1 MVMELIEEFKFNSW
15 FEFEFMKYHT
25 VKGETLWLVKV
36 CPKCFF
42 LRLRQKPHTYTWEY

>member
-42 LRLRQKPHTYTWEY
+42 